1 VKSHSQ
7 PWFTPGCAAVIAHH
21 NHFLKKYHPDGSCQ
35 AQYLYCLASN
45 CHKNVLENAILQ
57 CAESVL
63 NDISAQKFGSR
74 DFCRIAKKMLLKE
87 IMCGQLSDENSSSN
101 ADSDELL
108 GGKAALGKS
117 MDISNRPSLANQRDA
132 EQKYLCICF

>member
-1 VKSHSQ
+1 
-7 PWFTPGCAAVIAHH
+7 
-21 NHFLKKYHPDGSCQ
+21 
-35 AQYLYCLASN
+35 
-45 CHKNVLENAILQ
+45 
-57 CAESVL
+57 
-63 NDISAQKFGSR
+63 
-74 DFCRIAKKMLLKE
+74 MLLKE